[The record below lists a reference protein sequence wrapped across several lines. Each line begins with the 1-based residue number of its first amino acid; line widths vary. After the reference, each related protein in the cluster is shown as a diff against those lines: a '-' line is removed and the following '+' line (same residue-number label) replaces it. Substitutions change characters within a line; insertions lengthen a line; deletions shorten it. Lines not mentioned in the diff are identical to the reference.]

1 MYMDSILGA
10 LIGVCGTLAGT
21 LLGWFL
27 NSQSYKIGKTK
38 ICAAFFI
45 STSLPTIS
53 LDSSIPQNQESPK
66 TDYLIHCV
74 VSNSRLV
81 PVILSNFHIEIVLDC
96 HSKPIILSVVEPEIK
111 YTDVNG
117 LKIGAQLALPRQ
129 LIPPHTLYEF
139 EFKVDYCKPDIQYSQ
154 LKLVAYD
161 EKHKRHKFL
170 LYNGLKVKPPPR

>member
-1 MYMDSILGA
+1 MHVDSILVA
-10 LIGVCGTLAGT
+10 VIGVFGTLAGT

-38 ICAAFFI
+38 IYATFVT
-45 STSLPTIS
+45 STALPTIS
-53 LDSSIPQNQESPK
+53 LDGSVPERPR
-66 TDYLIHCV
+66 TEYLLECV
-74 VSNSRLV
+74 ASNSRQV
-81 PVILSNFHIEIVLDC
+81 PVILSNFHIEMVLSR

-170 LYNGLKVKPPPR
+170 LYNGLKVKPLPR